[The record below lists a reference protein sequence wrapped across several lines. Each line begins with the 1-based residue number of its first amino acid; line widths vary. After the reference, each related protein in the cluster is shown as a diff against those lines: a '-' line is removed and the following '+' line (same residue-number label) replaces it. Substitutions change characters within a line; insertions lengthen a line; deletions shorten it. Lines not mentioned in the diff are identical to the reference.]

1 VLIRYTPT
9 GALFSTYALPAAC
22 LTAPTRLA
30 GSSDGYVWASCVG
43 YAGDTVVTRVSGGGT
58 FTTFH
63 APSGAPTL
71 GPLVPGANGAMW
83 ALGRGNAHT
92 SVVEIGTGGQA
103 AVFNDGSNASGL
115 FLSGNG
121 TGEIVE
127 TAQCDDGTG
136 TGQLCFQQ
144 VGADG
149 ARTPLGGLPGAD
161 GATGGRM
168 VAPAMDR
175 SGNLEVL
182 GEPGASSVV
191 QPGQYYFYEL
201 TPLGAGTV
209 HPFSM
214 PTADQ
219 GQVLAPVANGAPVVT
234 ADGALWLEQSQWPV
248 SGDCCGWRW
257 AGDVGRWLRHG
268 RVRVVGGGEAG

>member
-1 VLIRYTPT
+1 
-9 GALFSTYALPAAC
+9 
-22 LTAPTRLA
+22 
-30 GSSDGYVWASCVG
+30 
-43 YAGDTVVTRVSGGGT
+43 
-58 FTTFH
+58 
-63 APSGAPTL
+63 
-71 GPLVPGANGAMW
+71 M
-83 ALGRGNAHT
+83 
-92 SVVEIGTGGQA
+92 VEIGTGGQA

-182 GEPGASSVV
+182 VEPGASSVV

-219 GQVLAPVANGAPVVT
+219 GRFSPPSPTVPPSSPPMAPCG
-234 ADGALWLEQSQWPV
+234 SSSR
-248 SGDCCGWRW
+248 SGPSPATCCGWRW